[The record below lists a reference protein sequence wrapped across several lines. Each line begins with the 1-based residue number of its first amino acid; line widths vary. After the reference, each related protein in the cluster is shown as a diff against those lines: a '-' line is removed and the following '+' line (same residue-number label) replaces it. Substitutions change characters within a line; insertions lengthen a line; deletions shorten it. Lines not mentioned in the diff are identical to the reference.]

1 MLSNG
6 ASELFITLTPWPYTS
21 TGEGLYS
28 TVREIDGVSI
38 FYGALFCLCVLIG
51 TSGNLVSFIYFK
63 SKKRSISNTIYMFIT
78 ANDLLV
84 SMAAIPLA
92 LSDSSQDKDLMISM
106 FGNTSTDLALH
117 SNHTE
122 TSTPMLRTIYTTKNN
137 HRCAVWMLVWQ
148 TTIHFSVFLTTC
160 LSVSRTISLLDPFRR
175 QKVKYLVSA
184 LAVFALVQ
192 LADIVSR
199 QFAIDLKSNFN
210 FLTKRCEIFLYH
222 DVYRGPGTAVLILKT
237 SNVILFLT
245 PAFVVTISC
254 VISSVVLVLA
264 RRKTKEK
271 HKVLET
277 SRNKAT
283 ITILLFTL
291 LYGVCNVPLVV
302 EIIFKLF
309 DLQWYESSYLQFD
322 RRYHYRNAAEFLLLA
337 VNSAA
342 NPIFYFWRMPALR
355 ETVKA
360 GIRGMFEKP
369 EPGQGRNRCDIL
381 MNDSTGTQLINSSRL
396 S

>member
-21 TGEGLYS
+21 SSTGEGLYS
-28 TVREIDGVSI
+28 TVREIGGVYI

-84 SMAAIPLA
+84 SMTAIPLA

-117 SNHTE
+117 SNLTE
-122 TSTPMLRTIYTTKNN
+122 TSTPMLKTIYTTKNN
-137 HRCAVWMLVWQ
+137 QRCAVWILIWQ
-148 TTIHFSVFLTTC
+148 TTINFSVFLTTC

-184 LAVFALVQ
+184 LVVFAFVQ
-192 LADIVSR
+192 MANIFSLHFFIEVQST
-199 QFAIDLKSNFN
+199 FN
-210 FLTKRCEIFLYH
+210 FWNRRCEMFVYH
-222 DVYRGPGTAVLILKT
+222 NVYRGTEVLILKI
-237 SNVILFLT
+237 NFVILFVT
-245 PAFVVTISC
+245 PAFVVAISC
-254 VISSVVLVLA
+254 VISALVLLLA
-264 RRKTKEK
+264 KRKTKEK
-271 HKVLET
+271 HRVLES

-302 EIIFKLF
+302 EVIFKLF
-309 DLQWYESSYLQFD
+309 DLEWYESSYQFD
-322 RRYHYRNAAEFLLLA
+322 GRYHYRNAAEFLLLA